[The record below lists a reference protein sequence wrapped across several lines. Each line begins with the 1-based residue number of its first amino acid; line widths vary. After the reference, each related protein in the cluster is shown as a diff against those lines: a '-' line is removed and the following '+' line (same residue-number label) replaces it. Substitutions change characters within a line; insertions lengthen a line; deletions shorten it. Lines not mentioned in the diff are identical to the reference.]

1 MYKVFIIDDHSLF
14 CQALEVLINRFENY
28 EVDFIGRN
36 GRELIHRLQ
45 DPAFAMPDIILL
57 DVKMPVMDG
66 IETMDWLT
74 QKHPDIPVIA
84 LSMEDEDMT
93 VIQMLRKGVK
103 GYLLKDVKPE
113 ILKKALDDT
122 LTFGF
127 YQSEKVSK
135 ALMKNLRSEQIKNQL
150 KEKELEFIRL
160 SCSELTY
167 KEIAT
172 IMNLSP
178 KTIDGYRESLFEK
191 LDVKSRVGLVM
202 FALKNKLI
210 VVECGGGFVAF
221 LDSCCDAMPCVVL
234 LGYPRGAGG
243 YQNSPLSA
251 LYFCHYFR

>member
-1 MYKVFIIDDHSLF
+1 MMYKVFIIDDHSLF

-28 EVDFIGRN
+28 EVDYIGRN

-66 IETMDWLT
+66 IETMDWLM

-84 LSMEDEDMT
+84 LSMEDEDLT

-210 VVECGGGFVAF
+210 VVE
-221 LDSCCDAMPCVVL
+221 
-234 LGYPRGAGG
+234 
-243 YQNSPLSA
+243 
-251 LYFCHYFR
+251 